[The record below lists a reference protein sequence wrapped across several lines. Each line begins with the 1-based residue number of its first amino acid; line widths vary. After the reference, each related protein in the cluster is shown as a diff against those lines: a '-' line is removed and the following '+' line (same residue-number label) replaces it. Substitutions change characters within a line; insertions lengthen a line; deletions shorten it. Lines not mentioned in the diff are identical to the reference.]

1 MYHEYVVVNKPP
13 PLFSHLFLILLHQ
26 SYHAQ
31 LEEEEYAT
39 RFIHYFSSGLLA
51 LPEGKTLRASLS
63 DKLQCDPMRI
73 TKKYAGASCL
83 GNKIS
88 KLCDRP
94 MFSPQDIEMARLEIA
109 RLERR
114 FHMRIAQ
121 GAGVPLPKD
130 SSDSVA
136 SMINTSPATSV
147 EPSNDATIQHLN
159 KTIANNGSFIP
170 QVGASP
176 SGVPLVHQMN
186 NQVNALQP
194 AQHGQ
199 TASMASYLATLANN
213 AQLAAAATPGTSLQN
228 VNVASL
234 LAGVTQPQQQQ
245 VKQQTMQPAPA
256 PTVVAPAPAAT
267 SGGVNI
273 ASLLPFLHGT
283 SAPTPR

>member
-1 MYHEYVVVNKPP
+1 
-13 PLFSHLFLILLHQ
+13 
-26 SYHAQ
+26 
-31 LEEEEYAT
+31 
-39 RFIHYFSSGLLA
+39 
-51 LPEGKTLRASLS
+51 
-63 DKLQCDPMRI
+63 MRI

-186 NQVNALQP
+186 NQVNANNI
-194 AQHGQ
+194 AQ

>member
-1 MYHEYVVVNKPP
+1 
-13 PLFSHLFLILLHQ
+13 
-26 SYHAQ
+26 
-31 LEEEEYAT
+31 
-39 RFIHYFSSGLLA
+39 
-51 LPEGKTLRASLS
+51 
-63 DKLQCDPMRI
+63 
-73 TKKYAGASCL
+73 
-83 GNKIS
+83 
-88 KLCDRP
+88 
-94 MFSPQDIEMARLEIA
+94 MARLEIA

-147 EPSNDATIQHLN
+147 EPSNDATIRHLN

-176 SGVPLVHQMN
+176 SGVPLVHLMN

-194 AQHGQ
+194 AP
-199 TASMASYLATLANN
+199 
-213 AQLAAAATPGTSLQN
+213 AAVT
-228 VNVASL
+228 VASL

-273 ASLLPFLHGT
+273 ASL
-283 SAPTPR
+283 

>member
-1 MYHEYVVVNKPP
+1 
-13 PLFSHLFLILLHQ
+13 
-26 SYHAQ
+26 
-31 LEEEEYAT
+31 
-39 RFIHYFSSGLLA
+39 
-51 LPEGKTLRASLS
+51 
-63 DKLQCDPMRI
+63 
-73 TKKYAGASCL
+73 
-83 GNKIS
+83 
-88 KLCDRP
+88 
-94 MFSPQDIEMARLEIA
+94 MARLEIA

-136 SMINTSPATSV
+136 SMINTSPAASV

-176 SGVPLVHQMN
+176 SGVPSVHLMN
-186 NQVNALQP
+186 NMA
-194 AQHGQ
+194 Q